1 MNKIS
6 LQVDEHQKQLAKM
19 PAHVE
24 IEEST
29 AALDLTSV
37 EKEVSK

>member
-1 MNKIS
+1 MNIK
-6 LQVDEHQKQLAKM
+6 KKLAKM

-37 EKEVSK
+37 GKEVSKWLN